1 MSRENDVKIFI
12 AYHKDAQRIKS
23 DILTPIHVGRA
34 IAPEI
39 VKNQLQDMIG
49 DDTGDNISYKNP
61 NYCELTALYWAWKN
75 CDADYIG
82 FMHYRR
88 HLSFNLNTKFKE
100 NRWGLVDEQIL
111 NSDYLKKFE
120 LNDEKILNI
129 VKDYD
134 VVLPKKWDV
143 RNAGSKNN
151 YDHYKS
157 SSAFLHIGDYDKAL
171 SILIEKYPEY
181 KQAVNNYNKSH
192 YGYYTNMF
200 VMKKELF
207 REYCDWM
214 FSILF
219 DLEKVT
225 DLSSYDKEESRIYGY
240 ISEWLTGIFLTYK
253 QMNSKIKIKELQR
266 TFVHCTDS
274 TLNVIPV
281 CFASDNNYFMP
292 LYVAIYS
299 LLKNKNINDFYKI
312 NVIDGGIAENN
323 KQMLIHLMK
332 KFNAEIKFVKIDVN
346 RFQQCPIEEHQHIS
360 LATYYRYLLPSLFPE
375 YDKIIYLD
383 CDLIVRC
390 SLCDLFK
397 TNIENN
403 YIGGVIDIIYKEN
416 TERLNLEKYV
426 NAGVLLINLKK
437 WRQENIEQQLFDYTI
452 NNRKNIVWW
461 DQDVLNVVLQN
472 GIIYIDKK
480 WNLQTTPYCID
491 TDYKKYLKQ
500 NSNTAIIH
508 YVSNDKPWQWKT
520 QQPLRKEFF
529 RILRKTPF
537 KILYFKCKLNDFCK
551 YVISYRKAGYKELK
565 IFGLVIYQR
574 TKTDTTKN
582 IKILNL
588 INIER
593 PVNNA

>member
-1 MSRENDVKIFI
+1 M
-12 AYHKDAQRIKS
+12 
-23 DILTPIHVGRA
+23 
-34 IAPEI
+34 
-39 VKNQLQDMIG
+39 
-49 DDTGDNISYKNP
+49 
-61 NYCELTALYWAWKN
+61 
-75 CDADYIG
+75 
-82 FMHYRR
+82 
-88 HLSFNLNTKFKE
+88 
-100 NRWGLVDEQIL
+100 
-111 NSDYLKKFE
+111 
-120 LNDEKILNI
+120 
-129 VKDYD
+129 
-134 VVLPKKWDV
+134 
-143 RNAGSKNN
+143 
-151 YDHYKS
+151 
-157 SSAFLHIGDYDKAL
+157 
-171 SILIEKYPEY
+171 
-181 KQAVNNYNKSH
+181 
-192 YGYYTNMF
+192 
-200 VMKKELF
+200 
-207 REYCDWM
+207 
-214 FSILF
+214 
-219 DLEKVT
+219 
-225 DLSSYDKEESRIYGY
+225 
-240 ISEWLTGIFLTYK
+240 
-253 QMNSKIKIKELQR
+253 
-266 TFVHCTDS
+266 
-274 TLNVIPV
+274 
-281 CFASDNNYFMP
+281 
-292 LYVAIYS
+292 
-299 LLKNKNINDFYKI
+299 
-312 NVIDGGIAENN
+312 
-323 KQMLIHLMK
+323 
-332 KFNAEIKFVKIDVN
+332 
-346 RFQQCPIEEHQHIS
+346 
-360 LATYYRYLLPSLFPE
+360 
-375 YDKIIYLD
+375 
-383 CDLIVRC
+383 IVRC

-520 QQPLRKEFF
+520 QQALRKEFF

-537 KILYFKCKLNDFCK
+537 KTLYFKCKLSDFCK

-593 PVNNA
+593 PVKNA